1 MENIED
7 FKVSVE
13 KLRSE
18 WIILKG
24 GSEEVHKLDVVFRVL
39 IDNLDIIIEEVQ
51 NKKEVN

>member
-7 FKVSVE
+7 FKVSID

-24 GSEEVHKLDVVFRVL
+24 ETEEVHKLDVIFRVL
-39 IDNLDIIIEEVQ
+39 IDNLDILILEVQ